1 MLHNICNPL
10 LWKKSEVFVWSFY
23 LEGWCSRSMLVAR
36 VEQSILRDGQTAWQ
50 QPSDLQWTPL
60 CVSLNFEWREN
71 RLHLVTLTHSNIF
84 KFKKPHPLC
93 LCFLIRFSEEEAEAT
108 EDFDMSISRLF
119 KNKITVGT
127 SQLFNNCLFYRTPKC
142 PALDFLSFLKIT
154 VYATGDI
161 HM

>member
-1 MLHNICNPL
+1 MLYNICNPL

-108 EDFDMSISRLF
+108 EDFQLSNSCG
-119 KNKITVGT
+119 N
-127 SQLFNNCLFYRTPKC
+127 SQLFNLFFFRTPNVPPLKSCLFFR
-142 PALDFLSFLKIT
+142 IT
-154 VYATGDI
+154 VYATGDN